1 MKRDTLKTLAGLL
14 IIGVIVVATF
24 MYGNAQRQAQIKRDE
39 AAKKQQQ
46 AKANN
51 DKALASASP
60 SPTTQPTTGGTAAVQ
75 SPSSNNVQGGTQV
88 TPTPSSST
96 KPPEN
101 GQVAGATA
109 PTATPTQSAASDRSR
124 DGWCSGWH
132 GGARFGV
139 HAAPVQEV
147 VVQSR
152 SLAPHVT
159 RLSNTPFCKPPLGG
173 LFRDLGRVYLTL
185 KIG

>member
-109 PTATPTQSAASDRSR
+109 PTATPTPAGSPLPQTGPETA
-124 DGWCSGWH
+124 
-132 GGARFGV
+132 GA
-139 HAAPVQEV
+139 
-147 VVQSR
+147 
-152 SLAPHVT
+152 
-159 RLSNTPFCKPPLGG
+159 LGG
-173 LFRDLGRVYLTL
+173 MAVLGSVFMLRRSKKSLYKAVRSPRM
-185 KIG
+185 